1 MTNKIRLLGVS
12 SLVAIAAL
20 SAVPAYAAGTTAG
33 SNIDN
38 TATVGYSVGGV
49 PQTGVSSNLARF
61 VVDRKI
67 TLTMTEPGN
76 ATTQVA
82 PGSNNQVT
90 TFFVTNTSNAP
101 LDLGLTVAQSA
112 ASHGGTDN
120 FDVTTP
126 TIWINTGPSVASAT
140 FDPANSVQVTYL
152 DEIAADA
159 SRYVFV
165 RASVPA
171 GRVNG
176 DVSGIALTAQAFEQG
191 VANTQGALVTQTV
204 GANTAAM
211 DTVFADVA
219 GATDAIT
226 DGRISARD
234 DYTVFTAALTVTKS
248 SSVIEDPI
256 NTIASGNSASA
267 KMIPGATVE
276 YCIVVANA
284 AGGAPAQ
291 APAISDLVP
300 VQTTFVASSIVING
314 SGTCTGGA
322 AGGSYTTT
330 PAPTVSGTLNDVAAG
345 ASSSLRFRVTIN

>member
-1 MTNKIRLLGVS
+1 MTNKLKLLGVS
-12 SLVAIAAL
+12 SFIAITAL
-20 SAVPAYAAGTTAG
+20 STAPAFAAGTTAG
-33 SNIDN
+33 STISN
-38 TATVGYSVGGV
+38 TATVGYSVGGT
-49 PQTGVSSNLARF
+49 PQTGVSSNAAVF
-61 VVDRKI
+61 TVDRRI

-76 ATTQVA
+76 LTTQVA
-82 PGSNNQVT
+82 PGSSNQVT

-152 DEIAADA
+152 DELAADA

-165 RASVPA
+165 RAGVPSTQ
-171 GRVNG
+171 VNN
-176 DVSGIALTAQAFEQG
+176 DVSGIALTAQAFEPG
-191 VANTQGALVTQTV
+191 VVNTQGLLVTQTV
-204 GANTAAM
+204 GANTLGM
-211 DTVFADVA
+211 DTVFADIA
-219 GATDAIT
+219 GATDLVT

-234 DYTVFTAALTVTKS
+234 DYTVLAATLTVTKS
-248 SSVIEDPI
+248 STVITDPI
-256 NTIASGNSASA
+256 NLLVNP

-284 AGGAPAQ
+284 AGGGIAQ

-300 VQTTFVASSIVING
+300 TQTTFVAGSIIING
-314 SGTCTGGA
+314 TGGCTGGA
-322 AGGSYTTT
+322 AGGGYTTT
-330 PAPTVSGTLNDVAAG
+330 PVPTVSGTLNDVAPA

>member
-1 MTNKIRLLGVS
+1 MTNKIKLLGLTS
-12 SLVAIAAL
+12 IIALAAL
-20 SAVPAYAAGTTAG
+20 SASPAFAAGTTAG
-33 SNIDN
+33 STISN

-49 PQTGVSSNLARF
+49 PQTGVSSNVANF
-61 VVDRKI
+61 IVDRRI

-82 PGSNNQVT
+82 PGSSNQVT

-101 LDLGLTVAQSA
+101 LDLGLTVAQSTA
-112 ASHGGTDN
+112 AHGGTDN
-120 FDVTTP
+120 FDVTAP
-126 TIWINTGPSVASAT
+126 TIWINTGPSVGSAT

-152 DEIAADA
+152 DELAADA

-165 RASVPA
+165 RANVPIA
-171 GRVNG
+171 RVNG
-176 DVSGIALTAQAFEQG
+176 DVSGIALTAQAFEPG
-191 VANTQGALVTQTV
+191 VANTQGALVSNTP
-204 GANTAAM
+204 GANTAGM

-219 GATDAIT
+219 GATDAVT
-226 DGRISARD
+226 DGRISSRD
-234 DYTVFTAALTVTKS
+234 DYTVAAAALTVTKS
-248 SSVIEDPI
+248 SLIISDPI
-256 NTIASGNSASA
+256 NLLVNP

-284 AGGAPAQ
+284 AGGAAAQ

-300 VQTTFVASSIVING
+300 AQTTFVPASIIING
-314 SGTCTGGA
+314 TGTCTGGA

-330 PAPTVSGTLNDVAAG
+330 PVPTVTGTLNDVAAG